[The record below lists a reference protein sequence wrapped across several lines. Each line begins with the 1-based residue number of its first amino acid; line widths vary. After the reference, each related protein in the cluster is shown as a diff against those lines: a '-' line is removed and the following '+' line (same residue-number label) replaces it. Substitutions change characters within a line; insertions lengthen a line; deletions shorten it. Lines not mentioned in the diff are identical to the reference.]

1 MIFLADE
8 SLDQQIVI
16 HLRKDGHE
24 VIAVAEM
31 EPGITDEAVLN
42 WANKRGAVLITAD
55 KDFGEIVFRQR
66 QMTNGVILV
75 RMIGLDQKTKAELVS
90 EALQDHLGELV
101 GSFTVVT
108 PGHLRIRKKWQ

>member
-8 SLDQQIVI
+8 SVDHQIVI
-16 HLRKDGHE
+16 QLRRDGHE

-31 EPGITDEAVLN
+31 EPGITDDAVFH

-66 QMTNGVILV
+66 QMANGVILI
-75 RMIGLDQKTKAELVS
+75 RLIGLDQETKAELVS
-90 EALQDHLGELV
+90 KVLLEHLGRLV

-108 PGHLRIRKKWQ
+108 PRHLRIRKKW